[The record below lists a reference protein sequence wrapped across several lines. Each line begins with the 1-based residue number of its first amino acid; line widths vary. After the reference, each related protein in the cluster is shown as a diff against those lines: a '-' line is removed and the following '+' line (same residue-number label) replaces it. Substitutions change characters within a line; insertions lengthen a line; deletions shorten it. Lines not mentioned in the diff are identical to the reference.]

1 MTILLLRSLAP
12 FGHKIF
18 MRLFIYLIC
27 NVLKRRGNESVCI
40 LFTYSKMSRERG
52 RDKGGREI
60 SAVIFAQ
67 V

>member
-18 MRLFIYLIC
+18 MRLLICLIC

-40 LFTYSKMSRERG
+40 SFTYSKMSRERG
-52 RDKGGREI
+52 RDRGGREI
-60 SAVIFAQ
+60 SAVTFA
-67 V
+67 